1 MKQESLKVIIWVMVL
16 VAVQLCILPTAKAA
30 EPCPLPSDI
39 NAILDL
45 LWPMFDTNADGGLSA
60 SELSAIYTI
69 PAQYFS
75 MVDTNHDGKVD
86 RQEFQPLLS
95 LIQIYL
101 PNGVLSLVDANGN
114 QLIEF
119 QEVANYVSAEQFQ
132 MLDRNGNGVID
143 CGDLGAAPIEG
154 ETQEGEQEEGEN
166 SVEGENT
173 PTETDPCEWVD
184 LAISGFSE
192 LDQDGNGVITRD
204 ELNFPIIMIYPP
216 IVDFDALFQAFD
228 LDENGSVTMSEL
240 EAWKDMCANSN
251 ENDECPLPI
260 DARSILNVLYPYID
274 FDGNGIIT
282 KDEVL
287 LIYPAVEEDVLS
299 QYHLTLDQV
308 IMILDRNH
316 DSGISIDELISM
328 IELSGY
334 DLDNVLGIIDHNGD
348 SMISYEEVSDYVSDD
363 IFAYLDVNGNGL
375 IDCND
380 LNTITI
386 PPIDWEGEIDID
398 PCWIAPIVLQYFDS
412 LDQNDDG
419 KITLDEVTGPVI
431 MIYPLPID
439 PAVIPDLFAKFDL
452 DSDGAVTKE
461 EIQTVIDS
469 CPQTPIEGEPLPIE
483 GEIDIDPCWI
493 APIVLQYF
501 DLIDQNSDG
510 KITLDEITGPIST
523 VYSLPINSSTIIID
537 LFNMFD
543 SDADGAIT
551 KEEVTLINQNCP
563 QVPIGEGEIP
573 SPEGEIGNLPDLWN
587 PCSLAQYALDMFGN
601 IDQNG
606 DNIITTDE
614 IIMLISS
621 RLGVS
626 SAEKP
631 WLVKIISMLDLD
643 NNGGITIEEIQAI
656 VDKCAGQEQGNGE
669 PGNNNEGE
677 NLPNSLILERGLSGN
692 HRYLPG
698 QTLTLILMIR
708 NSGNLTVSALGLRE
722 TLPTGWILQSVVE
735 SSGAVTTPDEGSA
748 GTLEFAW
755 MDIPSFPVKIVYTVL
770 VPNDA
775 DGPATFSGQVLYRT
789 TGSEELTSPICETVL
804 LKGWTS
810 DRAHSADSN
819 RDWTISLS
827 EMLRVIQ
834 IFNFGGYGCDES
846 SEDGYGPGADKPKI
860 CTPHSADY
868 RIQDWK
874 IDLSELL
881 RMIQLYNAPGKAYIL
896 QEGTEDGFAPLIN

>member
-1 MKQESLKVIIWVMVL
+1 
-16 VAVQLCILPTAKAA
+16 
-30 EPCPLPSDI
+30 
-39 NAILDL
+39 
-45 LWPMFDTNADGGLSA
+45 
-60 SELSAIYTI
+60 
-69 PAQYFS
+69 
-75 MVDTNHDGKVD
+75 
-86 RQEFQPLLS
+86 
-95 LIQIYL
+95 
-101 PNGVLSLVDANGN
+101 
-114 QLIEF
+114 
-119 QEVANYVSAEQFQ
+119 
-132 MLDRNGNGVID
+132 
-143 CGDLGAAPIEG
+143 
-154 ETQEGEQEEGEN
+154 
-166 SVEGENT
+166 
-173 PTETDPCEWVD
+173 
-184 LAISGFSE
+184 
-192 LDQDGNGVITRD
+192 
-204 ELNFPIIMIYPP
+204 
-216 IVDFDALFQAFD
+216 
-228 LDENGSVTMSEL
+228 
-240 EAWKDMCANSN
+240 
-251 ENDECPLPI
+251 
-260 DARSILNVLYPYID
+260 
-274 FDGNGIIT
+274 
-282 KDEVL
+282 
-287 LIYPAVEEDVLS
+287 
-299 QYHLTLDQV
+299 
-308 IMILDRNH
+308 
-316 DSGISIDELISM
+316 
-328 IELSGY
+328 
-334 DLDNVLGIIDHNGD
+334 
-348 SMISYEEVSDYVSDD
+348 
-363 IFAYLDVNGNGL
+363 
-375 IDCND
+375 
-380 LNTITI
+380 
-386 PPIDWEGEIDID
+386 EIDID